1 MSKSLQDQ
9 LLSLG
14 VADKKKVKKAK
25 HSQRVEKKVKAEK
38 GPSVQESL
46 EQTQQAARD
55 AKRARDQALA
65 KEREAKRAQAE
76 RLAQVRDLVKAH
88 AIERGPESDW
98 VDYRFPY
105 GKKIRPMPVVASV
118 RDQLARGQVGLVEVD
133 GAIHMVPRETLERCL
148 DRMDGQTLFT
158 HIAAAEADDYG
169 DYPPIP
175 DDLDW

>member
-1 MSKSLQDQ
+1 MTKSLQDQ

-14 VADKKKVKKAK
+14 VADKKKAKQATHKKRVESKKAP
-25 HSQRVEKKVKAEK
+25 K

-55 AKRARDQALA
+55 AKRERDQALA
-65 KEREAKRAQAE
+65 KARDAKRGQAE
-76 RLAQVRDLVKAH
+76 KLAQIRDMVKAH
-88 AIERGPESDW
+88 ALSRGAEAER

-118 RDQLARGQVGLVEVD
+118 RDQLARGQLGLIEVD
-133 GAIHMVPRETLERCL
+133 GAIHIVPRETLERCL
-148 DRMDGQTLFT
+148 ERMDGHAIFSY
-158 HIAAAEADDYG
+158 IAEAESDDYG

>member
-14 VADKKKVKKAK
+14 VADKKKVKQAK
-25 HSQRVEKKVKAEK
+25 HKQRVENQKKPK

-55 AKRARDQALA
+55 AKRERDQALA
-65 KEREAKRAQAE
+65 KERDAKRAQAE
-76 RLAQVRDLVKAH
+76 RLAQIRDLVKAH
-88 AIERGPESDW
+88 TLSRGPEPER

-105 GKKIRPMPVVASV
+105 GKKIRPMPVIPTV
-118 RDQLARGQVGLVEVD
+118 RDQLARGQIGLIEVD
-133 GAIHMVPRETLERCL
+133 GAMHIVPRETLERCL
-148 DRMDGQTLFT
+148 ERMDGHAIFT
-158 HIAAAEADDYG
+158 HIAKAEADDYG